1 MGVSTGLVQHAVER
15 PICHLFRRKE
25 FLLPMSI
32 HPGICAKI
40 VKTVKRARTV
50 IVLSILVPGIESLAW
65 QNGRK

>member
-1 MGVSTGLVQHAVER
+1 MGVSIGLVQHVVER
-15 PICHLFRRKE
+15 PICHPFRSKE
-25 FLLPMSI
+25 FLLQMSI

-40 VKTVKRARTV
+40 VKTIKRVRTV